1 MMAMQLHPAS
11 EAESDVITQHS
22 IAVAADGL
30 IHTKIAPPVWLGDQI
45 RRDLL
50 LSRLDTA
57 LRRRFTLI
65 HAPAGYGKTS
75 LLAQWRQRHAGDA
88 VRIAWLTLETDD
100 ADLKRLAGYLSLAMS
115 GGAPGEEASPMP
127 ADLPPR
133 AALSAIINRLAS
145 ERRPVVIVFDDFHRA
160 DSPALSDFIAT
171 LIRLAPENCHFIVA
185 SRDHPAL
192 GQSVLAAEDQLLEFT
207 AEDLRFSAAETE
219 ALLARN
225 QGEAIDSEDLRR
237 IFERTEGWPIALQ
250 LVALSLKRGADP
262 NALVA
267 RFSGSGSELAR
278 YLSEQV
284 LVGLPPDVQE
294 AVVRTALVDRLT
306 GDIVNLL
313 CGREDGWLVLERLEH
328 QGIFLA
334 SLSEGGSAYRYHQ
347 LFAEYMRER
356 LARRDAAQFRALQ
369 RILAEWFA
377 GRGQV
382 TEAVN
387 HAIQADDP
395 SLLATI
401 LEDAGAWR
409 LIPKGLQAVAARAL
423 DALPGDVVDARP
435 RLSLARIYLA
445 IKRGE
450 LGAARAD
457 YDRLIAA
464 GGESQAD
471 ADLRI
476 EINIVGDVL
485 LDYENAPLTLEDL
498 LERET
503 LLRNLPT
510 NDHLLLANICELLGA
525 KYYEGG
531 WLERAMEPTLAA
543 REHYQ
548 ALGSLYSDL
557 FTRFLEARI
566 RRAQGRA
573 RDSASILAKA
583 HRQIADNFGERSDLA
598 ANCAAFEAELLYEQG
613 RIDEASERLAWS
625 LPHMEQSDGWVD
637 VYAAAYLTGARI
649 EAERGAMEEAQS
661 TLARAQRLARRR
673 RLRQLELLA
682 QLCELQLLIQSA
694 ADDERASAMA
704 GEIGL
709 DALADS
715 MRLESAGYRPV
726 AIAAALC
733 RARLLLV
740 EGEAARALRELE
752 QLRQWASRH
761 GVGRVLVEINLL
773 IAHAYNLLDDP
784 AKTQSNFDN
793 AVGMAMFQGIVRP
806 FVDAQRFVEP
816 LLKVCVRDVP
826 QGDRL
831 RDQFLKGLARTFA
844 ARPMDNPT
852 QGFLSDAE
860 IAVIEPLCRGLSNKE
875 IARAIGMS
883 PDTVKYRLKSLFR
896 KIGVHRRQDAVRV
909 LHERGLLDAQGQ
921 DQAPAAE

>member
-1 MMAMQLHPAS
+1 M
-11 EAESDVITQHS
+11 EIESSVIAQDS
-22 IAVAADGL
+22 IAAADGL
-30 IHTKIAPPVWLGDQI
+30 IRAKVAPPVWLGDQI

-50 LSRLDTA
+50 LARLDDA
-57 LRRRFTLI
+57 LARRLTLI
-65 HAPAGYGKTS
+65 QAPAGYGKTS
-75 LLAQWRQRHAGDA
+75 LLAQWRQRHAGPA

-115 GGAPGEEASPMP
+115 GGAPGEEAAPVPS
-127 ADLPPR
+127 DLPPR

-145 ERRPVVIVFDDFHRA
+145 EPRPVVIVFDDFHRA
-160 DSPALSDFIAT
+160 ESPALSDFIAT

-192 GQSVLAAEDQLLEFT
+192 GQSVLAAEEQLLEFT
-207 AEDLRFSAAETE
+207 AEDLRFSAAETG
-219 ALLARN
+219 ALLARHR
-225 QGEAIDSEDLRR
+225 AAALDDDDLRR

-284 LVGLPPDVQE
+284 LVALPPDVQE

-313 CGREDGWLVLERLEH
+313 CEREDGWLVLERLEH

-334 SLSEGGSAYRYHQ
+334 PLSEGGAAYRYHQ

-356 LARRDAAQFRALQ
+356 LARRDAAQYRALQ
-369 RILAEWFA
+369 RTLAQWFA

-387 HAIQADDP
+387 HAIQAEDP
-395 SLLATI
+395 ALLADI
-401 LEDAGAWR
+401 VERAGAWR
-409 LIPKGLQAVAARAL
+409 LIPQGLQAVAARAL
-423 DALPGDVVDARP
+423 DALPGDAVAARP
-435 RLSLARIYLA
+435 RLALARIYLA

-457 YDRLIAA
+457 YDRLLAA
-464 GGESQAD
+464 ESEAQAD
-471 ADLRI
+471 ADLRT
-476 EINIVGDVL
+476 EINIVGDLL

-573 RDSASILAKA
+573 RDAANILAAA
-583 HRQIADNFGERSDLA
+583 HRQIVDNFGERSDLA
-598 ANCAAFEAELLYEQG
+598 ANCAAFEAELLYEQD
-613 RIDEASERLAWS
+613 RVDEAAELLAWS

-637 VYAAAYLTGARI
+637 VYAAAYATAARI
-649 EAERGAMEEAQS
+649 EAARGAMEEA
-661 TLARAQRLARRR
+661 LAMLSRGWRLARRR
-673 RLRQLELLA
+673 RLRQLELLTR
-682 QLCELQLLIQSA
+682 LCELQLLLHGGG
-694 ADDERASAMA
+694 DDERARALA
-704 GEIGL
+704 DEIGL
-709 DALADS
+709 DALADD
-715 MRLESAGYRPV
+715 MRLEAAGYRQV
-726 AIAAALC
+726 AIAATLC
-733 RARLLLV
+733 RARLRLV
-740 EGEAARALRELE
+740 EGDAEHALEDLEL
-752 QLRQWASRH
+752 LRQWASRH
-761 GVGRVLVEINLL
+761 GIGRLLLEANLL
-773 IAHAYNLLDDP
+773 LAHAHVRLGDE
-784 AKTQSNFDN
+784 ARAQACFDS

-806 FVDAQRFVEP
+806 FIDAQRFVEP
-816 LLKVCVRDVP
+816 LLKACVHDAP
-826 QGDRL
+826 QADRF
-831 RDQFLKGLARTFA
+831 RDQFLKGLSRTFA
-844 ARPMDNPT
+844 ARPMDNAG

-860 IAVIEPLCRGLSNKE
+860 VEVIEPLCRGLSNKE

-883 PDTVKYRLKSLFR
+883 PDTVKYRLKALFR

-909 LHERGLLDAQGQ
+909 LHERGLVAEDGGQ
-921 DQAPAAE
+921 DVGAPG